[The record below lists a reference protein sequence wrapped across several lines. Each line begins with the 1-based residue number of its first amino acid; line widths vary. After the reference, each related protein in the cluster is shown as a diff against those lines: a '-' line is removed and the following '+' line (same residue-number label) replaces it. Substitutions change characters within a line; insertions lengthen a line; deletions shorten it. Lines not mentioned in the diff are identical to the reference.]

1 MPLFRDR
8 KGWLS
13 PETAVCMAKSSSME
27 VVEVAGS
34 DAEVYALRVY
44 RDWGD
49 EALDLPG
56 DDLGDTMLGFRD
68 LGEEGRR

>member
-1 MPLFRDR
+1 
-8 KGWLS
+8 
-13 PETAVCMAKSSSME
+13 ME

-34 DAEVYALRVY
+34 DADVYALRVY

-56 DDLGDTMLGFRD
+56 DDLGDTMRSTLRD